1 MAYFLCENLP
11 RCLHQNPQQNKW
23 PHTAALNT
31 TAATFGTR
39 SSGSRAAAAS
49 AAWRDRVAAPGTMPA
64 GRPMPPRTPT
74 PARVLPVGVGGGGRD
89 GNEWGAVAVRNG
101 DGVDGWMERKRFGR
115 G

>member
-1 MAYFLCENLP
+1 MTCFLCEYLP
-11 RCLHQNPQQNKW
+11 CCLRQPPFPKKTSG

-49 AAWRDRVAAPGTMPA
+49 AAWRDRVVAPGTMPA

-74 PARVLPVGVGGGGRD
+74 PARVLCVCDGWGRD
-89 GNEWGAVAVRNG
+89 GNGRGAVAVRNG
-101 DGVDGWMERKRFGR
+101 GGVDGWMERKKDE
-115 G
+115 